1 MSCPECGCASDPGAA
16 HGRLLL
22 APPLGHTE
30 SKVRRGLRE
39 AGLEVATEDG
49 LLSVDVDLDRFRR
62 VADAM
67 DAALTS
73 EEASSTRAVLLG
85 ADDDPNP
92 ARLLRASS
100 WPELRARREDRW
112 LFEMFDEG
120 RLDVHFQPIVWAD
133 DPDRTAG
140 YDALLRG
147 READGDLVAPG
158 RLFHRAREAGLL
170 FTLDR
175 EARLAAVRAAGE
187 WVGDERVFVNFNP
200 TSIYDPEYCLRTTVQ
215 AVGEAALRADQF
227 VFEVVE
233 TEEVDRVDDLVDILD
248 YYRDAGFSVALDDLG
263 SGYASLSFLN
273 RLQPDVVKLDMEL
286 IRDVDTTPY
295 KAEVA
300 SQILELADRIGA
312 ESVAEGVESEEE
324 WAWVRDHGAT
334 YTSGFLFG
342 RPAPSEQWA
351 GPKRA

>member
-1 MSCPECGCASDPGAA
+1 MSCAQCGCASDPGAA
-16 HGRLLL
+16 NGRLLL

-39 AGLEVATEDG
+39 AGLDVATEDG
-49 LLSVDVDLDRFRR
+49 LLSVEIDPDRFQR
-62 VADAM
+62 VSYVM
-67 DAALTS
+67 DDVLTS
-73 EEASSTRAVLLG
+73 EEARSTRAVLVDTD
-85 ADDDPNP
+85 ADPSP
-92 ARLLRASS
+92 ARLLRAFS
-100 WPELRARREDRW
+100 WPELRARHEDRW
-112 LFEMFDEG
+112 LFEMLDEG
-120 RLDVHFQPIVWAD
+120 RLDVHFQPIVRAE

-140 YDALLRG
+140 YEALLRG
-147 READGDLVAPG
+147 RDAAGEVVPPG
-158 RLFHRAREAGLL
+158 RLFRRAREAGLL

-175 EARLAAVRAAGE
+175 EARMAAVRAAGE
-187 WVGDERVFVNFNP
+187 WIGDKRVFVNFNP
-200 TSIYDPEYCLRTTVQ
+200 ASIYDPEYCLRTTVQ
-215 AVGEAALRADQF
+215 AVGDADLSADQF

-286 IRDVDTTPY
+286 IRDVDSIPY

-334 YTSGFLFG
+334 YASGFLFG
-342 RPAPSEQWA
+342 RPAPGDRWA
-351 GPKRA
+351 DERGR